1 MSKNEMTIE
10 DTNFLKNHLEKI
22 LKKEKSHKFVR
33 EIAFVG
39 LGVLAVFWMSS
50 IYSKT
55 MGVLKPENFLELAHM
70 KVSQQIPALNAE
82 LKSMAPDLV
91 STLFDRVVMSL
102 PDIITQQLV
111 DLAKPLIDESV
122 ASIRNDISG
131 AIRGISTADIKEMS
145 DPQQV
150 QATYAKAF
158 DAVAVE
164 LDGYLASFYKES
176 SPVLQKL
183 ATDINTL
190 KNETNLSRKEE
201 LIKKILGLVLGVMDR
216 NRVAVN

>member
-1 MSKNEMTIE
+1 MSKNEITIQ
-10 DTNFLKNHLEKI
+10 DANFLKNHLEKI

-33 EIAFVG
+33 EMAFVG

-55 MGVLKPENFLELAHM
+55 MGVLKPENFLELAHV
-70 KVSQQIPALNAE
+70 KVSQQIPAINQQ

-91 STLFDRVVMSL
+91 NTLFDRVIMTL
-102 PDIITQQLV
+102 PTIITQQIV
-111 DLAKPLIDESV
+111 DLSKPLIDESV
-122 ASIRNDISG
+122 ASIRNELSG
-131 AIRGISTADIKEMS
+131 AIRGISKADIKDMT

-150 QATYAKAF
+150 KTTYARAF

-164 LDGYLASFYKES
+164 LDGHLTSFYKES

-183 ATDINTL
+183 ARDVNTL

-201 LIKKILGLVLGVMDR
+201 LIKKILGLLLGVMDR